1 MNTII
6 SIKNQKLVKFPKSFD
21 GFQSCK
27 MGTNRKKTSLKYK
40 FSTSSAESPDDC
52 YLVINSMKQI
62 PFSSGTIL

>member
-40 FSTSSAESPDDC
+40 FSTSSAESPDD
-52 YLVINSMKQI
+52 
-62 PFSSGTIL
+62 FT